1 MDNIE
6 EVNSLSHP
14 ARNIYQFLQKYGAS
28 FYADIVRGTGNLKV
42 EVENGLWEL
51 VAAGMVTA
59 DSFDNV
65 RTLMS
70 TKRKYHSRH
79 RRRPLFPLSTGRW
92 SLLHVHA
99 QADHEKRV
107 EAACWMLLKRYGVV
121 FRDLLAREKNI
132 PRWRDLLIFLRRLEL
147 RGEVRGGRFV
157 DGFLGEQF
165 ALPYAVDSLRAMRNE
180 ELDEVPQTISSVDP
194 LNLIG
199 IVLPGERVSAAIK
212 SEIRLIGGQVAS
224 QV

>member
-1 MDNIE
+1 M
-6 EVNSLSHP
+6 
-14 ARNIYQFLQKYGAS
+14 
-28 FYADIVRGTGNLKV
+28 
-42 EVENGLWEL
+42 
-51 VAAGMVTA
+51 
-59 DSFDNV
+59 
-65 RTLMS
+65 
-70 TKRKYHSRH
+70 
-79 RRRPLFPLSTGRW
+79 
-92 SLLHVHA
+92 
-99 QADHEKRV
+99 
-107 EAACWMLLKRYGVV
+107 
-121 FRDLLAREKNI
+121 
-132 PRWRDLLIFLRRLEL
+132 IFLRRLEL